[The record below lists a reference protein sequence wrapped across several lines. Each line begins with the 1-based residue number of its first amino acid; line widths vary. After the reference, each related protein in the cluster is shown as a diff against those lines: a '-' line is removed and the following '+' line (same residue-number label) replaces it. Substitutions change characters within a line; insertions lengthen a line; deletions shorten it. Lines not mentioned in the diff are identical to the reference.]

1 MNTLR
6 HIVPALCLA
15 TSLSGL
21 AVYAATTTPAADASA
36 GQPTQGQHWHH
47 GHHGRG
53 MGGMGLVLHKLNLTA
68 DQKTQIKAIFAGQK
82 SQFEALHTSGK
93 TNRQALATTPPNDP
107 SYPALIETEQHNAAT
122 RISLMHQTWKQVYET
137 VLTKAQRDSIPGI
150 VAAAQAARQ
159 SRMAAWKAQHAP
171 AAAAD

>member
-1 MNTLR
+1 MSTLR

-21 AVYAATTTPAADASA
+21 AVYAATTTPAADAAA

-53 MGGMGLVLHKLNLTA
+53 MGGMGFVLHKLNLTA
-68 DQKTQIKAIFAGQK
+68 DQKAQVKAIFAGEK

-93 TNRQALATTPPNDP
+93 TNHAALATTPPNDP

-150 VAAAQAARQ
+150 VAAAQAERT

-171 AAAAD
+171 ASAD

>member
-21 AVYAATTTPAADASA
+21 AVYAATTAPATDAAA
-36 GQPTQGQHWHH
+36 GQPTQGQHWHR
-47 GHHGRG
+47 GHHRGG
-53 MGGMGLVLHKLNLTA
+53 MGGMGFVLHKLNLTA
-68 DQKTQIKAIFAGQK
+68 DQKTQVKAIFAGQK
-82 SQFEALHTSGK
+82 SQFEALRTSGK
-93 TNRQALATTPPNDP
+93 ANRQALATTPPNDS
-107 SYPALIETEQHNAAT
+107 SYPALIETAQHNAAT

-137 VLTKAQRDSIPGI
+137 VLTKPQRDSIPGI
-150 VAAAQAARQ
+150 VAAAQAARE

-171 AAAAD
+171 AAAD